1 MEPKSIEGMSNSV
14 GVYLFGNLEALT
26 SRHQYL
32 ERNSFSQLSRLLFCL
47 KSCYNVDEIKV
58 GRRMKKEYELLK
70 KLSLVAG
77 VPGNEKKVSE
87 LISHEIKPF
96 VDELT
101 YDNLGSVIGQKGH
114 QGPRVMIAGH
124 MDEVGL
130 LVTQI
135 TKDGFVKFQTLGGW
149 FSQVMLAQVWE
160 IHTKK
165 GIVLGVTGVK
175 PPHIIP
181 ADKRNV
187 AIDIQTMYLDLGVS
201 SKEEAE
207 KLGVEPGNMVVP
219 RGSFEVLGND
229 KYLLG
234 KAWDNRIGSAV
245 VIEVLKR
252 LEGELSNQLFATFTV
267 QEEVGL
273 RGAKTS
279 SYAVAPEIAIAVDT
293 GLANDVPGGD
303 ASEQSLG
310 KGPQILLYDAG
321 LVPNQALRKFVID
334 VAKEEN
340 ILYQEAFITG
350 GRTDAGHMHLAHQG
364 AASLSI
370 GIPTRYMHSH
380 TSIIHYDD
388 YENTVKLMVAVLK
401 KLDRQAADQILS
413 K

>member
-1 MEPKSIEGMSNSV
+1 
-14 GVYLFGNLEALT
+14 
-26 SRHQYL
+26 
-32 ERNSFSQLSRLLFCL
+32 
-47 KSCYNVDEIKV
+47 
-58 GRRMKKEYELLK
+58 MKKEYKLLK
-70 KLSLVAG
+70 KLSTVAG
-77 VPGNEKKVSE
+77 VPGNEKNVSK
-87 LISHEIKPF
+87 LISEEIKGS
-96 VDELT
+96 VDDLT
-101 YDNLGSVIGQKGH
+101 YDNLGSVIGKIGK
-114 QGPRVMIAGH
+114 QGPKVMIAGH

-135 TKDGFVKFQTLGGW
+135 TKEGFVKFQTLGGW

-187 AIDIQTMYLDLGVS
+187 AIDIATMYLDLGVS

-219 RGSFEVLGND
+219 HSEFQVLGNE

-252 LEGELSNQLFATFTV
+252 LGKHDTNQLFGTFTV

-279 SYAVAPEIAIAVDT
+279 SYVVAPEIAIAVDT
-293 GLANDVPGGD
+293 GLANDVPGGE

-310 KGPQILLYDAG
+310 KGPQILLFDAG
-321 LVPNQALRKFVID
+321 LVPHQALREFVIN

-340 ILYQEAFITG
+340 IPYQEAFITG
-350 GRTDAGHMHLAHQG
+350 GRTDAGHMHLAHKG

-388 YENTVKLMVAVLK
+388 YENTIKLVLAVIK
-401 KLDRQAADQILS
+401 KLDQKAVDYILS
-413 K
+413 H

>member
-1 MEPKSIEGMSNSV
+1 
-14 GVYLFGNLEALT
+14 
-26 SRHQYL
+26 
-32 ERNSFSQLSRLLFCL
+32 
-47 KSCYNVDEIKV
+47 
-58 GRRMKKEYELLK
+58 MKKELELLK
-70 KLSLVAG
+70 KLSLLPG
-77 VPGNEKKVSE
+77 VPGNERMVSKF
-87 LISHEIKPF
+87 ISSEIKNH
-96 VDELT
+96 VDHIE
-101 YDNLGSVIGQKGH
+101 YDNLGSVIGTKGS

-124 MDEVGL
+124 MDEIGL

-135 TKDGFVKFQTLGGW
+135 TKEGFVKFQTLGGW
-149 FSQVMLAQVWE
+149 FSQVMLAQVWD

-165 GIVLGVTGVK
+165 GVVTAVTGVK

-181 ADKRNV
+181 ADKRTV
-187 AIDIQTMYLDLGVS
+187 ALGIDTMYLDLGVD

-219 RGSFEVLGND
+219 HAEFMVLGNE
-229 KYLLG
+229 KYLLS

-252 LEGELSNQLFATFTV
+252 LDQSPNQLFGAFTV

-279 SYAVAPEIAIAVDT
+279 SYIVAPEIAIAVDT
-293 GLANDVPGGD
+293 GLANDVPGGE

-310 KGPQILLYDAG
+310 KGPQILLYDGG
-321 LVPNQALRKFVID
+321 LVPHQGLRKFVID
-334 VAKEEN
+334 VAKEEK
-340 ILYQEAFITG
+340 IPYQEAFIVG
-350 GRTDAGHMHLAHQG
+350 GRTDAGHMHLAHKG

-388 YENTVKLMVAVLK
+388 YEHTIQLMLAVIK
-401 KLDRQAADQILS
+401 KLDQKTVNQLIQE
-413 K
+413 

>member
-1 MEPKSIEGMSNSV
+1 
-14 GVYLFGNLEALT
+14 
-26 SRHQYL
+26 
-32 ERNSFSQLSRLLFCL
+32 
-47 KSCYNVDEIKV
+47 
-58 GRRMKKEYELLK
+58 MKKEYELLK
-70 KLSLVAG
+70 KLSIVAG
-77 VPGNEKKVSE
+77 VPGNEKKVSQ
-87 LISHEIKPF
+87 LISSEIKDS
-96 VDELT
+96 VEKLT
-101 YDNLGSVIGQKGH
+101 YDHLGSVIGQIGQKG
-114 QGPRVMIAGH
+114 PKVMIAGH

-135 TKDGFVKFQTLGGW
+135 TKEGFVKFQTLGGW
-149 FSQVMLAQVWE
+149 FSQVMLAQVCE

-165 GIVLGVTGVK
+165 GIVLGISGVK

-207 KLGVEPGNMVVP
+207 KLGVEPGNMIVP
-219 RGSFEVLGND
+219 KSEFHVLGNE

-245 VIEVLKR
+245 VVEVLKR
-252 LEGELSNQLFATFTV
+252 LGKNDVNQLFGTFTV

-279 SYAVAPEIAIAVDT
+279 SYVVAPEIAIAVDT
-293 GLANDVPGGD
+293 GLANDVPGGE

-321 LVPNQALRKFVID
+321 LVPHQTLREFVIK

-340 ILYQEAFITG
+340 IPYQEAFITG
-350 GRTDAGHMHLAHQG
+350 GRTDAGHMHLAHKG

-388 YENTVKLMVAVLK
+388 YENTIKLMLAVIK
-401 KLDRQAADQILS
+401 KLDQETVNHILS
-413 K
+413 H

>member
-1 MEPKSIEGMSNSV
+1 MKRGLDV
-14 GVYLFGNLEALT
+14 
-26 SRHQYL
+26 
-32 ERNSFSQLSRLLFCL
+32 
-47 KSCYNVDEIKV
+47 
-58 GRRMKKEYELLK
+58 KKEYELLK
-70 KLSLVAG
+70 KLSTVAG
-77 VPGNEKKVSE
+77 VPGNEKKVSA
-87 LISHEIKPF
+87 LITNEIKD
-96 VDELT
+96 VVENLS
-101 YDNLGSVIGQKGH
+101 YDNLGSVIGQLG
-114 QGPRVMIAGH
+114 QTGPRVMIAGH

-135 TKDGFVKFQTLGGW
+135 TKEGFVKFQTLGGW

-160 IHTKK
+160 IHTRK

-181 ADKRNV
+181 QDKRNI

-219 RGSFEVLGND
+219 HSEFQVLGND

-252 LEGELSNQLFATFTV
+252 LGKNDTNQLFGTFTV

-279 SYAVAPEIAIAVDT
+279 AFVVAPEIAIAVDT
-293 GLANDVPGGD
+293 GLANDVPGGE
-303 ASEQSLG
+303 SQEQSLG

-321 LVPNQALRKFVID
+321 LVPHQALRQFVID

-340 ILYQEAFITG
+340 IPYQEAFITG
-350 GRTDAGHMHLAHQG
+350 GRTDAGHMHLAHKG

-380 TSIIHYDD
+380 TAIIHYDD
-388 YENTVKLMVAVLK
+388 YENTVKLMLAVIK
-401 KLDRQAADQILS
+401 KLDQKKVQEILAN
-413 K
+413 